1 MKRFKNILYVVERA
15 VDQHAAIAKAVSLA
29 QDNQARLTVLDVLP
43 PVTGGYNLPP
53 GGPVTADL
61 KAALYAQ
68 HRDAAEQLL
77 APHRAATKL
86 DIRLELREGTVFLQA
101 IQEVLR
107 EGYDLVIKAAEDPSW
122 IDRLFGSDDMH
133 LLRKCPCPVWL
144 IKAEDKPNYGCILAA
159 VDFDPERPETIE
171 GGVTREV
178 LELAAALALSD
189 FATLH
194 LVHVWDA
201 PEADFL
207 GLWAD
212 KPGAAVASLLEGEG
226 ERHRSAMGRLSR
238 TLKTHVGE
246 EAFAY
251 LAPHFHVRQ
260 GTAKT
265 LIPEL
270 AREFQADLVVMGTV
284 GRTGIA
290 GLFIGNTAEAILD
303 QLRCAVLTTKPPGF
317 VSPVKADQQ
326 PV

>member
-15 VDQHAAIAKAVSLA
+15 VDQRAAIARAVSLA
-29 QDNQARLTVLDVLP
+29 ENNQARLTVLDVLP

-61 KAALYAQ
+61 KAALYEQ
-68 HRDAAEQLL
+68 HRESVEQLL
-77 APHRAATKL
+77 APHRAQTTL
-86 DIRLELREGTVFLQA
+86 DIRVELREGTVFLQA

-107 EGYDLVIKAAEDPSW
+107 EGHDLVIKAAEDPSW
-122 IDRLFGSDDMH
+122 IERLFGSDDMH

-144 IKAEDKPNYGCILAA
+144 IKADDKPNYGCIVAA
-159 VDFDPERPETIE
+159 VDFDPERPETIDQ
-171 GGVTREV
+171 GITRQI
-178 LELAAALALSD
+178 LELASTLALSD
-189 FATLH
+189 FASLH

-207 GLWAD
+207 GMWAD
-212 KPGAAVASLLEGEG
+212 KPSAAVASLLEGEG
-226 ERHRSAMGRLSR
+226 ERHRSAMGRLR
-238 TLKTHVGE
+238 QTLKTHIGE

-251 LAPHFHVRQ
+251 LAPQFHLRQ
-260 GTAKT
+260 GSAKI

-270 AREFQADLVVMGTV
+270 TRELQADLVIMGTV
-284 GRTGIA
+284 ARTGIA

-317 VSPVKADQQ
+317 VSPVKADQ
-326 PV
+326 